1 MIHDEPSHRPGQDPN
16 AYAQETE
23 AHYGERIAHYKEL
36 VNRPASADRNPEAL
50 RSFQAMLEKYEGWL
64 NSLIERKRAER
75 HPIDF
80 CYAELDDVVFIDDW
94 EADPFVDDGVRYTK
108 RQMLD
113 TCLGDEVAA
122 QRLTTACIERGIK
135 ALQKA
140 GDNHESFVYNGTR
153 QQLCA
158 AYATATIYNRV
169 IISHEGYRLTEFVFD
184 NGLDH
189 VLGDL
194 DPVCDFDELDR
205 HLDSLREAFREFAS
219 VALDAKACLVTFSPA
234 KTWVRSGELL
244 LDAHGAGDSAWSDEA
259 LSVRVRTE
267 LPLDISA
274 IALQPKLRKFVN
286 EIHEPRQE
294 VRACP

>member
-36 VNRPASADRNPEAL
+36 VDRSATVGKNPEAL
-50 RSFQAMLEKYEGWL
+50 RSFRATLGKYEDWL
-64 NSLIERKRAER
+64 KGLIERKRTER
-75 HPIDF
+75 SPIDF
-80 CYAELDDVVFIDDW
+80 RYAELDDVVFVDEWHANPFDDN
-94 EADPFVDDGVRYTK
+94 GTRYTK

-113 TCLGDEVAA
+113 ACLGDVVAA

-135 ALQKA
+135 SLQKA

-153 QQLCA
+153 EELCA
-158 AYATATIYNRV
+158 AYATATIFNRV
-169 IISHEGYRLTEFVFD
+169 IVVHEGSRLTEFVFD

-194 DPVCDFDELDR
+194 DPIRDFDELDR
-205 HLDSLREAFREFAS
+205 QLDGLREAFREFAS
-219 VALDAKACLVTFSPA
+219 AVLEAKVCLVTFNPA
-234 KTWVRSGELL
+234 KTWVHSDTPL
-244 LDAHGAGDSAWSDEA
+244 LDAHSAGDSAWSDET

-267 LPLDISA
+267 LPLDISDL
-274 IALQPKLRKFVN
+274 ALQPKLREFIN
-286 EIHEPRQE
+286 EIYEPRQE